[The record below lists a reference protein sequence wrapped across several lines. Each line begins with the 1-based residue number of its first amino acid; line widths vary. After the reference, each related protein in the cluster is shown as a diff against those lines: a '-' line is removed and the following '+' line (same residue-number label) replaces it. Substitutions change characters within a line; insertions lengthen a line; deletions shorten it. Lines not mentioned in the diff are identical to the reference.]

1 MTLIASS
8 VTASDVK
15 NQNQEEESENNSD
28 DGSEDDSED
37 NSNAN
42 NSNPSNEPEMFVC
55 DNGNEIPM
63 DWVNDGM
70 DDCGDNSDENSN
82 NNSNDTN
89 NTSNNDGDSGDEGDQ
104 NNTLPNEDS
113 EDDSEDN
120 SSDDGSGVEEG
131 ILQFIQERPVQ
142 SSVVAVSSLTMIGFA
157 ISSESIRWPVTHRF
171 WLSMAFVFGLVK
183 KRKDG
188 EFQRGRVFGII
199 QSNPGIHLSAL
210 VRTAELGNN
219 HTAHILEVLQQEGYI
234 WNRKVGKQVRFFSSD
249 ISSDLET
256 TELPSHAET
265 LVQDSIPHQILM
277 HLNRVELMGEKPP
290 NGKTLAKEL
299 EISTELLSYHIRQ
312 L

>member
-1 MTLIASS
+1 MIIISS
-8 VTASDVK
+8 SATASNVEDRTR
-15 NQNQEEESENNSD
+15 EEESE
-28 DGSEDDSED
+28 
-37 NSNAN
+37 
-42 NSNPSNEPEMFVC
+42 
-55 DNGNEIPM
+55 
-63 DWVNDGM
+63 
-70 DDCGDNSDENSN
+70 DCFDEERQRVPCEGE
-82 NNSNDTN
+82 
-89 NTSNNDGDSGDEGDQ
+89 GDS
-104 NNTLPNEDS
+104 
-113 EDDSEDN
+113 
-120 SSDDGSGVEEG
+120 DGTQDEEG

-171 WLSMAFVFGLVK
+171 WLSMAFVFCLVK

-219 HTAHILEVLQQEGYI
+219 HTAHILEVLQQDGYI

-299 EISTELLSYHIRQ
+299 QISTELLSYHIRQ
-312 L
+312 LEASDYVSRKRNGVSFRINITSVGINVLTGVVESLVIGGMDESIQSVS

>member
-1 MTLIASS
+1 MLYAVFVSMIIITSS
-8 VTASDVK
+8 ATASNVEDRT
-15 NQNQEEESENNSD
+15 QEEESED
-28 DGSEDDSED
+28 CYEEERQPIPCAEEDDS
-37 NSNAN
+37 
-42 NSNPSNEPEMFVC
+42 
-55 DNGNEIPM
+55 
-63 DWVNDGM
+63 
-70 DDCGDNSDENSN
+70 DDTQD
-82 NNSNDTN
+82 
-89 NTSNNDGDSGDEGDQ
+89 
-104 NNTLPNEDS
+104 
-113 EDDSEDN
+113 
-120 SSDDGSGVEEG
+120 EEG

-210 VRTAELGNN
+210 VRTAGLGNN

-277 HLNRVELMGEKPP
+277 HLNRVELMGEKRP

-312 L
+312 LEASNYVSRKRNGVSFRIYITSVGINVLTGVVESLAIGEIDENIQSDL

>member
-1 MTLIASS
+1 MIIITSS
-8 VTASDVK
+8 ATASNVEDRT
-15 NQNQEEESENNSD
+15 QEEESED
-28 DGSEDDSED
+28 CYDEERQPIPCAEEDDS
-37 NSNAN
+37 
-42 NSNPSNEPEMFVC
+42 
-55 DNGNEIPM
+55 
-63 DWVNDGM
+63 
-70 DDCGDNSDENSN
+70 DDTQD
-82 NNSNDTN
+82 
-89 NTSNNDGDSGDEGDQ
+89 
-104 NNTLPNEDS
+104 
-113 EDDSEDN
+113 
-120 SSDDGSGVEEG
+120 EEG

-210 VRTAELGNN
+210 VRTAGLGNN

-312 L
+312 LEASNYVSRKRNGVSFRIYITSVGINVLTGVVESLAIGEIDENIQSDL

>member
-1 MTLIASS
+1 MVLYVVLVSMTIIASS
-8 VTASDVK
+8 ATAEDRT
-15 NQNQEEESENNSD
+15 QEE
-28 DGSEDDSED
+28 GSEDCFDED
-37 NSNAN
+37 RQ
-42 NSNPSNEPEMFVC
+42 PVPCEGE
-55 DNGNEIPM
+55 
-63 DWVNDGM
+63 
-70 DDCGDNSDENSN
+70 
-82 NNSNDTN
+82 
-89 NTSNNDGDSGDEGDQ
+89 GDS
-104 NNTLPNEDS
+104 
-113 EDDSEDN
+113 DDTQD
-120 SSDDGSGVEEG
+120 EEG

-210 VRTAELGNN
+210 VQTAGLGNN

-312 L
+312 LEASNYVSRKRNGVSFRIYITSVGINVLTGVVESLAIGEIDENIQSDL

>member
-1 MTLIASS
+1 MTIIASS
-8 VTASDVK
+8 ATASNVEDR
-15 NQNQEEESENNSD
+15 NQEEESE
-28 DGSEDDSED
+28 
-37 NSNAN
+37 
-42 NSNPSNEPEMFVC
+42 
-55 DNGNEIPM
+55 
-63 DWVNDGM
+63 
-70 DDCGDNSDENSN
+70 DCFDEERQPVPCEGE
-82 NNSNDTN
+82 
-89 NTSNNDGDSGDEGDQ
+89 GDSDGTQDED
-104 NNTLPNEDS
+104 
-113 EDDSEDN
+113 
-120 SSDDGSGVEEG
+120 G

-188 EFQRGRVFGII
+188 EFQRGRVLGII

-219 HTAHILEVLQQEGYI
+219 HTAHILEVLQQDGYI
-234 WNRKVGKQVRFFSSD
+234 WNRKVGKQVRFFSSE

-256 TELPSHAET
+256 TELPSHAES

-277 HLNRVELMGEKPP
+277 HLNRVELIGEKPP

-299 EISTELLSYHIRQ
+299 QISTELLSYHIRQ
-312 L
+312 LEASNYVSRKRNGVSFRIYITSVGINVITGVVESLAIGGMDESIQSEL

>member
-1 MTLIASS
+1 MIIISS
-8 VTASDVK
+8 SATASNVEDRTR
-15 NQNQEEESENNSD
+15 EEESE
-28 DGSEDDSED
+28 
-37 NSNAN
+37 
-42 NSNPSNEPEMFVC
+42 
-55 DNGNEIPM
+55 
-63 DWVNDGM
+63 
-70 DDCGDNSDENSN
+70 DCFDEERQRVPCEGE
-82 NNSNDTN
+82 
-89 NTSNNDGDSGDEGDQ
+89 GDS
-104 NNTLPNEDS
+104 
-113 EDDSEDN
+113 
-120 SSDDGSGVEEG
+120 DGTQDEEG

-219 HTAHILEVLQQEGYI
+219 HTAHILEVLQQDGYI

-299 EISTELLSYHIRQ
+299 QISTELLSYHIRQ
-312 L
+312 LEASDYVSRKRNGVSFRINITSVGINVLTGVVESLVIGGMDESIQSVS

>member
-1 MTLIASS
+1 MLYAVFVSMIIISS
-8 VTASDVK
+8 SATASNVEDRTR
-15 NQNQEEESENNSD
+15 EEESE
-28 DGSEDDSED
+28 
-37 NSNAN
+37 
-42 NSNPSNEPEMFVC
+42 
-55 DNGNEIPM
+55 
-63 DWVNDGM
+63 
-70 DDCGDNSDENSN
+70 DCFDEERQRVPCEGE
-82 NNSNDTN
+82 
-89 NTSNNDGDSGDEGDQ
+89 GDS
-104 NNTLPNEDS
+104 
-113 EDDSEDN
+113 
-120 SSDDGSGVEEG
+120 DGTQDEEG

-219 HTAHILEVLQQEGYI
+219 HTAHILEVLQQDGYI

-299 EISTELLSYHIRQ
+299 QISTELLSYHIRQ
-312 L
+312 LEASDYVSRKRNGVSFRINITSVGINVLTGVVESLVIGGMDESIQSVS